1 MTAGERKIKVLVG
14 KPGECR
20 KSSIVLKEIPSKNY
34 ITLIRLNKPVYR
46 PGDTVRFLVLV
57 LDYDTKPYEFN
68 ELTVDVL
75 NSRNITLKSFTSK
88 SKDYKFNST
97 IEIPDEANV
106 GEWKFHVRVNGDSII
121 TEKSIHIENE
131 PKRRVGIFIEAPSKV
146 SIRHREF
153 SVNIFAKHFTGVYAS
168 GDAEVH
174 AEFFSTYLKLVL
186 SKKIFNLKLN
196 GRTNQLT
203 INFERDFDV
212 NSLIVDSKINIKVKF
227 IDSLSK
233 STYEDSITIDFLSGG
248 KYEIKHNGHQFL
260 PGFDRALTVRVYTL
274 DGHHITNKAMK
285 VSMEAKY
292 SNSDV
297 LHLKDGILKN
307 GEVKLML
314 NPTKEATDI
323 SVKLTVDDTE
333 KVFRIMATNDPHFF
347 EINLLTKL

>member
-1 MTAGERKIKVLVG
+1 MV
-14 KPGECR
+14 
-20 KSSIVLKEIPSKNY
+20 
-34 ITLIRLNKPVYR
+34 
-46 PGDTVRFLVLV
+46 
-57 LDYDTKPYEFN
+57 
-68 ELTVDVL
+68 VL
-75 NSRNITLKSFTSK
+75 NSKNIKIKNFTSE

-106 GEWKFHVRVNGDSII
+106 GEWKFHVRVNGDPII
-121 TEKSIHIENE
+121 TEKSINIDNE

-168 GDAEVH
+168 GDAEVQ
-174 AEFFSTYLKLVL
+174 AELYSTNLDLVL
-186 SKKIFNLKLN
+186 SRKIFNLKII
-196 GRTNQLT
+196 GRTNPLT
-203 INFERDFDV
+203 INFERDFEV
-212 NSLIVDSKINIKVKF
+212 TSMIVDSKINIKVKF
-227 IDSLSK
+227 IDSVSK

-248 KYEIKHNGHQFL
+248 KYEIKHDGRQFF

-274 DGHHITNKAMK
+274 DGHHIMNKAMK

-292 SNSDV
+292 SNSDA

-307 GEVKLML
+307 GEIKLML
-314 NPTKEATDI
+314 NPSKDATDI

-333 KVFRIMATNDPHFF
+333 KVFRIMATNQPDFF